1 MLISQRTSGPRFA
14 KLSDRFCSKVILV
27 LKWRSSLHQS
37 VLISCKFWLF
47 FFLSVGDRFGFFQV
61 VFKVPIVV
69 SNFELYSVLRPAEV
83 FCSECHLN
91 KYHLPVTSTRIQL
104 WMLIATFRL
113 QYCYSSS
120 PDEDQQY
127 CSRSVAINIQSDS
140 IVRQMNK
147 VYLPSYITMNN
158 KHRIQLLKT
167 KK

>member
-14 KLSDRFCSKVILV
+14 KLSDRFCSKVIFV

-37 VLISCKFWLF
+37 VLISCKVWLF
-47 FFLSVGDRFGFFQV
+47 FFCPLVTAL
-61 VFKVPIVV
+61 VFSKSFLTVPIVV

-127 CSRSVAINIQSDS
+127 CSRSVAINIQSNS